1 MTKFDP
7 VKNESFVFYTTG
19 LEAKSEDVNGTK
31 HYFIEGHIDSGDL
44 DLVNDIV
51 TDNCM
56 NDISSQFKAR
66 TIKLDLDHETLREEK
81 SDIQN
86 INLTRIPLGKAIS
99 EDKDQKGNKVKF
111 ELNPNWKKFD
121 SKGDVTMSFD
131 EVWSSTKSGYYDSF
145 SIAYVPIRTAMKTVG
160 ESQARLLDKVN
171 MINVALT
178 GNPINPG
185 ASMTSVMAKSL
196 DWLKERE
203 DMENKGLPKRG
214 TGRANGNADP
224 KETGTPRTDEDR
236 KKRHAKPDDELDND
250 EEFSRKEKKSLEERV
265 TKLESKVNADEPVLS
280 GKSKKEADKMTD
292 EKTTD
297 VPKDTPVVK
306 AHDEKPAESEQKPP
320 EKPVGTEEKSLIDA
334 KAFGELKSLVEGNAK
349 EIKSLN
355 ETLGKLK
362 VASGFGPEQ
371 KSDKQPE
378 VKAQGSALNLI

>member
-1 MTKFDP
+1 MSNVDP
-7 VKNESFVFYTTG
+7 VKNESFIFFTNGIQY
-19 LEAKSEDVNGTK
+19 KSEDDNGTK
-31 HYFIEGHIDSGDL
+31 RYFIEGHIDSGDL

-56 NDISSQFKAR
+56 EDISTQFKAR

-86 INLTRIPLGKAIS
+86 INLTRMPLGKAIS

-111 ELNPNWKKFD
+111 ELNPTWKKFD
-121 SKGDVTMSFD
+121 LNGSVTMTFND
-131 EVWSSTKSGYYDSF
+131 VWTSVKSGYYDSF

-196 DWLKERE
+196 SWLKERE
-203 DMENKGLPKRG
+203 DMEDKGLPKRG

-236 KKRHAKPDDELDND
+236 KKRHAKTDDELDND
-250 EEFSRKEKKSLEERV
+250 EEFSNKEKKSLEDRV
-265 TKLESKVNADEPVLS
+265 TKLESKVYSDEPVLS
-280 GKSKKEADKMTD
+280 GKSKEVGTMEENKVIPTEAKAQPTS
-292 EKTTD
+292 E
-297 VPKDTPVVK
+297 PVVK
-306 AHDEKPAESEQKPP
+306 
-320 EKPVGTEEKSLIDA
+320 EEKSLIDA
-334 KAFGELKSLVEGNAK
+334 KAFGELKSLVEENAK
-349 EIKSLN
+349 QVKSFT
-355 ETLGKLK
+355 ETLEKLK
-362 VASGFGPEQ
+362 VASGFGAEK
-371 KSDKQPE
+371 KSEKQPE